1 MKFLVDNA
9 ALSPLLA
16 AGLRQAGHDA
26 VHLRD
31 YGMQAA
37 NDREVFARA
46 ARQGRTLIS
55 ADTEFAS
62 LVALREERKPSVL
75 LLRLARKRPE
85 AQLAVLLANLPAL
98 ADAIEDGSI
107 IVIEEARIRVR
118 RLPVVGPTPEP
129 E

>member
-9 ALSPLLA
+9 LSPLLA
-16 AGLRQAGHDA
+16 QSLRQAGYDA

-37 NDREVFARA
+37 NDLEVFARA
-46 ARQGRTLIS
+46 ARQARTLIS

-62 LVALREERKPSVL
+62 LLALREERKPSVL
-75 LLRLARKRPE
+75 LLRLAQKRPE

-98 ADAIEDGSI
+98 AEAIEEGSI

-118 RLPVVGPTPEP
+118 RLPVGGPTPEP